1 MYRITSLV
9 IIFLLFSHTALSQ
22 EKAIQPG
29 DVLKVSVYGNPDLT
43 TEAEVSST
51 GFINLPLIG
60 AVEIAELIS
69 SQASEKIERR
79 LIERK
84 VLKNPQVIIVVL
96 ESKTNT
102 VSVLGQVKAPGKY
115 KLNAGAK
122 TLIDLIA
129 IAGGLTPTASQD
141 ITIIKAG
148 MQSPLNKVTINMQQI
163 FVDGIT
169 GVLTMED
176 TQLQS
181 GDIIYV
187 PEAPVFYIYGKV
199 NRPGSFILKREMT
212 VAQAI
217 ALGGGISS
225 TGTTRGLS
233 IKRKSEDG
241 AFIDVKVNEDTLI
254 QPNDTLYVDESIF

>member
-1 MYRITSLV
+1 
-9 IIFLLFSHTALSQ
+9 
-22 EKAIQPG
+22 
-29 DVLKVSVYGNPDLT
+29 
-43 TEAEVSST
+43 
-51 GFINLPLIG
+51 
-60 AVEIAELIS
+60 
-69 SQASEKIERR
+69 
-79 LIERK
+79 
-84 VLKNPQVIIVVL
+84 
-96 ESKTNT
+96 
-102 VSVLGQVKAPGKY
+102 
-115 KLNAGAK
+115 
-122 TLIDLIA
+122 
-129 IAGGLTPTASQD
+129 
-141 ITIIKAG
+141 